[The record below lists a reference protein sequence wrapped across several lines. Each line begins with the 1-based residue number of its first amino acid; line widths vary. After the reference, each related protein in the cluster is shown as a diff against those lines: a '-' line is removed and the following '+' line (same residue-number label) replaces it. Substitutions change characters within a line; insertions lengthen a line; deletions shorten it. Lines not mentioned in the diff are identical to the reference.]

1 MQERDF
7 NCLNDPPKMVHR
19 STLKSLEWLLKGDS
33 TVLDSK
39 GNTCEYDGY
48 VVPEQGEDTPENKKL
63 REAAMIEFK
72 RMAAEMRAE
81 IGVTEE

>member
-1 MQERDF
+1 M
-7 NCLNDPPKMVHR
+7 
-19 STLKSLEWLLKGDS
+19 
-33 TVLDSK
+33 LDSK

-63 REAAMIEFK
+63 REAAMIDFK

-81 IGVTEE
+81 IGVIEE